1 MHLWGAAELLR
12 EFRFL
17 WPVSDCAGLGLGTAL
32 LLIVLS
38 WLSGLLTGL
47 LIAAICFSQSC
58 RRLLAPSVC
67 LLSSVIARCNCE
79 AASANTGKVSEQ
91 QGCRRAHLEDGRA
104 RDFRDETS

>member
-58 RRLLAPSVC
+58 RRLLAPSVPAQFSDRT
-67 LLSSVIARCNCE
+67 LQLRSRLSQYRQ
-79 AASANTGKVSEQ
+79 SE
-91 QGCRRAHLEDGRA
+91 
-104 RDFRDETS
+104 

>member
-58 RRLLAPSVC
+58 GRLLAPSVPAQFSDRT
-67 LLSSVIARCNCE
+67 LRLRSRLSQYRQ
-79 AASANTGKVSEQ
+79 SE
-91 QGCRRAHLEDGRA
+91 
-104 RDFRDETS
+104 